1 MEYSFWYK
9 KRRAFNVKKEGNDFD
24 ALNKFKGDL
33 YFFSFNDKEEFSIL
47 GRKLVLPRL
56 VYASNTII
64 TDIKDN
70 GDIYKI
76 YFKKDTSTFYGV
88 VYFASESER
97 IEYVKN
103 LNPQIIIENSKSI
116 DEVKLDES

>member
-1 MEYSFWYK
+1 M
-9 KRRAFNVKKEGNDFD
+9 
-24 ALNKFKGDL
+24 
-33 YFFSFNDKEEFSIL
+33 
-47 GRKLVLPRL
+47 PRL